1 MNRFDYATLSHA
13 LAEFY
18 YEHAFDQNRGV
29 GLTAA
34 HEFLD
39 KHPAGRW
46 LKSQLPAAQPARSAE
61 QDPQSH
67 PLPHQEERPTP

>member
-1 MNRFDYATLSHA
+1 LNPFDYANLSHA

-61 QDPQSH
+61 QNQPERT
-67 PLPHQEERPTP
+67 LP